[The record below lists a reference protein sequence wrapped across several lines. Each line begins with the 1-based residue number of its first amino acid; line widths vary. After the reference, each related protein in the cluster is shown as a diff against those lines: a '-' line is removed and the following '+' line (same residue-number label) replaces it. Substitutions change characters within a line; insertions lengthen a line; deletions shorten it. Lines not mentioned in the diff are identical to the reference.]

1 MLTVAPEI
9 SHGSFTF
16 LFNFVTSPRFL
27 ELLTASFIFILL
39 SRFQAGYYLIL
50 ELEEVQDLLEKQ
62 RLALVQVLW
71 W

>member
-27 ELLTASFIFILL
+27 ELLTTSIFILL